1 MTALFRVLYRILILC
16 FVSLLTFACDKKT
29 GDGDD
34 GKEVEPEFI
43 AESVDI
49 TGCMF
54 VADLDLNGGSFQ
66 TGPEGTS
73 IVCKTLS
80 MTTSHFTFV
89 FNDEFGHPIFIEVNP
104 LEFKGVEM
112 HASFYCKT
120 NLKIEQEGTKKE
132 SQATAS
138 GRIDIASKSS
148 PDQVSGEIL
157 VTWNNDGYSNRFHIT
172 EFDFSRRFE

>member
-1 MTALFRVLYRILILC
+1 MTALFRVLRILILS
-16 FVSLLTFACDKKT
+16 FVSFLAFACDKKA
-29 GDGDD
+29 DE

-49 TGCMF
+49 TDCMF
-54 VADLDLNGGSFQ
+54 KADLDLNGVSFQ

-73 IVCKTLS
+73 IVCKPLS
-80 MTTSHFTFV
+80 LTSSRFTFV
-89 FNDEFGHPIFIEVNP
+89 FNHESGKPVSIEVDP
-104 LEFKGVEM
+104 LEFKGAEG

-120 NLKIEQEGTKKE
+120 NLRIDRDGTKKE

-157 VTWNNDGYSNRFHIT
+157 VTWNDDGYSNRFHIT
-172 EFDFSRRFE
+172 EFDFSRRLE